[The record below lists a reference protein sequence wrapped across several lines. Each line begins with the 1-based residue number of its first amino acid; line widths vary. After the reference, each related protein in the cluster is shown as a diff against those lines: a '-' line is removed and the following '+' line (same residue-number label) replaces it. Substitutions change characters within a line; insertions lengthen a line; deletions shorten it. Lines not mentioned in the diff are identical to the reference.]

1 MASRFKKMVK
11 AFGLA
16 DAIKLYIQVKIKP
29 HGSITAHKY
38 KAPFHLR
45 PNTSDY
51 YTFDQVFLR
60 DQYHINIPFSPK
72 TIIDAGA
79 NIGLAAVYFSHRYP
93 NASIIAIEPSKENFE
108 QVKKNIEQYPQI
120 KAICSGV
127 WNRDVHLAII
137 NTEGVK
143 NAFMVAETTPD
154 NPNAVSAI
162 SIETI
167 MRNEGWY
174 TIDILKMDIE
184 GSEKEVFESSYEY
197 WLPKTRMLII
207 ELHDNMKNGTSKS
220 LFAAIS
226 KYDFSFDMRD
236 ENLIFTNT
244 SI

>member
-16 DAIKLYIQVKIKP
+16 DALKLYIQVKIKP
-29 HGSITAHKY
+29 YGELRAASY
-38 KAPFHLR
+38 KNSFHLR

-60 DQYHINIPFSPK
+60 DQYNIKIAFSPK

-108 QVKKNIEQYPQI
+108 QVQKNIAGYTQV

-127 WNRDVHLAII
+127 WNKDAYLSII
-137 NTEGVK
+137 NTDGVK

-154 NPNAVSAI
+154 NPMAVPAI

-167 MRNEGWY
+167 MRNEGWD
-174 TIDILKMDIE
+174 TIDIVKMDIE
-184 GSEKEVFESSYEY
+184 GSEKEVFESGYEY

-207 ELHDNMKNGTSKS
+207 ELHDNMKKGTSKS
-220 LFAAIS
+220 LFTAIS
-226 KYDFSFDMRD
+226 KYDFTFDMRD
-236 ENLIFTNT
+236 ENLIFTNAA
-244 SI
+244 I